1 MTWSPEFILAGI
13 AALGVGGL
21 LTEAFRWMVTNRSE
35 KITDASKLTDMAQT
49 VVQSYDQL
57 VADLRTQLDEQKL
70 QIEALQTSYTEARI
84 DIGILQTENEDLAR
98 QIEALH
104 GDYQSLAEKYQDCQS
119 KLEHCPE
126 CQKDQNG

>member
-70 QIEALQTSYTEARI
+70 QIEAL
-84 DIGILQTENEDLAR
+84 
-98 QIEALH
+98 H